1 MNDVFSPLAANT
13 RHLSLAGQ
21 RLCIA
26 LTAILLGA
34 CTIWPDFLKPEMPV
48 PATFKE
54 SGDTSNIGPWKNAEP
69 ADGLPSGKWWEVFG
83 DTELNQLV
91 EQVEISNQN
100 IRVSEAQFR
109 QAQALT
115 RQYRSEYF
123 PTITA
128 NASANRSKP
137 ASNNANLANYN
148 PQINTTYRASLGAT
162 WEPDLWGRVRRLVE
176 AGNAGADASMG
187 DLEAAKLSAQAEVAQ
202 YYFQLRVADANRKL
216 LDETVAAYEKTVQ
229 LTRNQ
234 YNVGV
239 AARADVVIAETQLKS
254 VRAQAVDI
262 GVTRSQL
269 EHAIAV
275 LIGKAPADF
284 AIAPSNAPF
293 TTLPP
298 AIPAGVPSQLLER
311 RPDIAAAE
319 RRTQAANAQIG
330 VAKTAYFPALTLA
343 PSVGYQSYS
352 FSRLF
357 DTPSFFWSIGPA
369 LAQTLFDGGLRKAQT
384 AQAMAV
390 YDQNAALYKQTILG
404 AFQEVEDNLASL
416 RILEQEAALQQEAV
430 LSSRESVQI
439 TTNQYKAGINTYID
453 VITVQTN
460 ALNNERTALAIQG
473 NRLVAAVTLIR
484 ALGGGW
490 HKEQLSP

>member
-1 MNDVFSPLAANT
+1 MSDVFSPLAIAK
-13 RHLSLAGQ
+13 RMCVVVASL
-21 RLCIA
+21 
-26 LTAILLGA
+26 LLGA
-34 CTIWPDFLKPEMPV
+34 CIWPDFIKPEMPV
-48 PATFKE
+48 PAAFKE
-54 SGDTSNIGPWKNAEP
+54 APGSSTGPWKSAEP
-69 ADGLPSGKWWEVFG
+69 ADGIPNGKWWEIFG
-83 DTELNQLV
+83 DAELNKLA

-123 PTITA
+123 PVITA
-128 NASANRSKP
+128 NASAVRSKP

-148 PQINTTYRASLGAT
+148 PQINTAYRATLGAS

-176 AGNAGADASMG
+176 AGNAGTDASIG
-187 DLEAAKLSAQAEVAQ
+187 DLEAVKLSAQAEVAQ
-202 YYFQLRVADANRKL
+202 YYFQLRVADASRKL
-216 LDETVAAYEKTVQ
+216 LDETVAAYERTVQ

-284 AIAPSNAPF
+284 SIAPSTAPF

-298 AIPAGVPSQLLER
+298 AIPVGVPSQLLER

-343 PSVGYQSYS
+343 PTAGYQNYS
-352 FSRLF
+352 FSNLF

-384 AQAMAV
+384 AQAIAV

-416 RILEQEAALQQEAV
+416 RILEEEAALQQEAV
-430 LSSRESVQI
+430 LSSRESVEI
-439 TTNQYKAGINTYID
+439 TTNQYKSGIITYLD
-453 VITVQTN
+453 VVTVQTN
-460 ALNNERTALAIQG
+460 ALNNERTALTIQG
-473 NRLVAAVTLIR
+473 NRLVAAVTLVK

-490 HKEQLSP
+490 NINQLPAK